1 MLAEESVLEEKSPR
15 KYKATISWYVVGA
28 IVFFYLMIRGQ
39 GDASIQD
46 HASMLQYAENI
57 GVFGFAFS
65 FVGVLLI
72 TAPILLVM
80 FFFRSYRNIAS
91 AFKVLRVLCMILLA
105 FVVFGSASEIY
116 NENVRKALE
125 STATHATKPFD
136 VTQPPA
142 PLVTKPTAPA
152 ALSTHAAEEPEYT
165 TEDLL
170 IFSISCASLT
180 RSIDG
185 DAKSAEIYGKTIAK
199 MSQLGLS
206 QEEGDGLIKRTVA
219 LTREQTEKH
228 KDDASFLKDFRDDV
242 CGSAKDL
249 IPNIQY

>member
-1 MLAEESVLEEKSPR
+1 MLAEKSALEEKNPR
-15 KYKATISWYVVGA
+15 KYKATITWYVAGA
-28 IVFFYLMIRGQ
+28 IAFFYLMVRGQ

-46 HASMLQYAENI
+46 RASMLQYAENI

-65 FVGVLLI
+65 FVCVLLI
-72 TAPILLVM
+72 AAPILLVM
-80 FFFRSYRNIAS
+80 LFFRSYRNIAS
-91 AFKVLRVLCMILLA
+91 AFKVLRVFCMILLV
-105 FVVFGSASEIY
+105 FVVFSSASEIY
-116 NENVRKALE
+116 NKNVRKTLE
-125 STATHATKPFD
+125 STATHATKPFN

-152 ALSTHAAEEPEYT
+152 VLSTHATEESEYT

-199 MSQLGLS
+199 MSQLGVS

-228 KDDASFLKDFRDDV
+228 KNDASFLRDFRDDV

>member
-1 MLAEESVLEEKSPR
+1 MLAEESVLEEKNPR
-15 KYKATISWYVVGA
+15 KYKATIAWYVAGA
-28 IVFFYLMIRGQ
+28 IAFFYIMVRGQ
-39 GDASIQD
+39 GDASIQN
-46 HASMLQYAENI
+46 HASMLQYAENV

-65 FVGVLLI
+65 FVYVLLI
-72 TAPILLVM
+72 PAPIVLAM

-91 AFKVLRVLCMILLA
+91 AFKVFRVFCMILLV
-105 FVVFGSASEIY
+105 FVVFSSASEIY
-116 NENVRKALE
+116 NKNVSKVLE

-136 VTQPPA
+136 VTQSPA
-142 PLVTKPTAPA
+142 PLVTKPTASA
-152 ALSTHAAEEPEYT
+152 ALSTPATEGSEYT

-185 DAKSAEIYGKTIAK
+185 DAKSAAIYGKTIAK

-228 KDDASFLKDFRDDV
+228 KSDANFIRDLRDDV

-249 IPNIQY
+249 IPDIQY